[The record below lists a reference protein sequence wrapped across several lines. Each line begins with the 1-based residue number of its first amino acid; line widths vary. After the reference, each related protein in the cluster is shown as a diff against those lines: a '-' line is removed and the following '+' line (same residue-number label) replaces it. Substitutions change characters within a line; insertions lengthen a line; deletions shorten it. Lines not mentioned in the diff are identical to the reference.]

1 MHCIEN
7 INLKMSDNV
16 LKNEKNMIF
25 SFYADT
31 YLEQVTRFIHC

>member
-1 MHCIEN
+1 MHFIEN

-25 SFYADT
+25 SFYAESKWTSD
-31 YLEQVTRFIHC
+31 